1 MSSLKKKGET
11 ATAEQSENDEVQEES
26 KQEAAGKSAKKKLT
40 KVITQAKAMSA
51 LTGMTMADMEG
62 GEPVGKHTVQLMIM
76 KAVGDATDQFTLD
89 TKNAEAERLD
99 FETKIRK
106 GM

>member
-40 KVITQAKAMSA
+40 KVIT
-51 LTGMTMADMEG
+51 
-62 GEPVGKHTVQLMIM
+62 
-76 KAVGDATDQFTLD
+76 
-89 TKNAEAERLD
+89 
-99 FETKIRK
+99 
-106 GM
+106 